1 MTTDHEVEYG
11 AHLPLIGLGT
21 PPSLAT
27 LAAYVRTAAR
37 LGYRHLCA
45 NDHLLF
51 GRPWLDGPTALAA
64 LIEASRDMTW
74 SPRPVSCPWTADLS
88 RELGSPAGL
97 RRVARL
103 GDGWLASAYNTT
115 PDSFRDGLDRLG
127 EELRRRWSTL
137 DLGSEERRVGEPGL
151 RFRRADPAKDVT
163 RASSPSRPTIP

>member
-1 MTTDHEVEYG
+1 VGPGSSADDHAAVGIGFRERWRRFDEAVQVLRALLHGG
-11 AHLPLIGLGT
+11 AGFEGEFYSTRGMQL
-21 PPSLAT
+21 
-27 LAAYVRTAAR
+27 
-37 LGYRHLCA
+37 
-45 NDHLLF
+45 
-51 GRPWLDGPTALAA
+51 
-64 LIEASRDMTW
+64 E
-74 SPRPVSCPWTADLS
+74 PRPVQRPGPPIWVASW
-88 RELGSPAGL
+88 GSPAGL

-151 RFRRADPAKDVT
+151 RFRRTDPAKDVT